1 MDVLCFILAASGLTQ
16 ILVYGSLFDG
26 VRPVKGKLGDLFRC
40 SMCMGFWSGVFLFGI
55 NKYTE
60 LFTFD
65 YNVANLFILGCI
77 SSGTSYLLNELFG
90 DCGMKLNINGSDK

>member
-60 LFTFD
+60 LFTFE
-65 YNVANLFILGCI
+65 YNFINAFICGCI
-77 SSGTSYLLNELFG
+77 AAGTSYFITMLLDDFGLKINRRGGEL
-90 DCGMKLNINGSDK
+90 